1 MIPIQYSGKC
11 DAALDLFCEYLQKK
25 IAIWV
30 ANGYVGDGRGFV
42 IMDDDAQRFFTQLNI
57 TDGIKT
63 LVNKSPSDIRTYISE
78 MELNYSVLV
87 ADKNAKNSNPQAS
100 VSKLY
105 ECIEKAFS
113 NYGYDSSLFP
123 RDEIQDDLGL
133 TACPYCNRNFIKH
146 IEVTNRKGVEEAGPK
161 GQLDHFFP
169 RSLYPYLAICKYNLV
184 PCCPTCNG
192 PSGKHN
198 KDTRHLG
205 VVSPYELN
213 NSDGLR
219 FKMDV
224 KGGEIL
230 NLEHCAQGISIS
242 VDTSS
247 NPQMDHNDELF
258 HLEQIYQTH
267 TDYAAEIYIRKV
279 MKENGIYLLAT
290 KGMLKKNHITL
301 TIDDVRR
308 IVNGFYTNPKD
319 FSKRPLSKFRTD
331 LAEDAGLV

>member
-11 DAALDLFCEYLQKK
+11 DAALEAFCEYLQKK

-30 ANGYVGDGRGFV
+30 TSGYVGDGRGFV
-42 IMDDDAQRFFTQLNI
+42 IMNDDARRYFAQLNV

-63 LVNKSPSDIRTYISE
+63 LVNKRPSDIRTYISD
-78 MELNYSVLV
+78 MEQNYPVLA
-87 ADKNAKNSNPQAS
+87 ADRNAKEHDAHAT
-100 VSKLY
+100 VSTLY
-105 ECIEKAFS
+105 QCIEKVFS

-123 RDEIQDDLGL
+123 KDGIQDDLGL
-133 TACPYCNRNFIKH
+133 IACPYCNRNFIKY
-146 IEVTNRKGVEEAGPK
+146 IKVTNRRRIEEPSVK

-192 PSGKHN
+192 SSGKHD
-198 KDTRHLG
+198 KDTRRLG

-213 NSDGLR
+213 NADGLR

-224 KGGEIL
+224 KGGDIL

-242 VDTSS
+242 VDTSL
-247 NPQMDHNDELF
+247 NPQMDHNDEIF

-279 MKENGIYLLAT
+279 MKENGIYLRAT
-290 KGMLKKNHITL
+290 KGMLKRFHINL
-301 TIDDVRR
+301 TNDDVKR
-308 IVNGFYTNPKD
+308 IVNGFYTNPKE
-319 FSKRPLSKFRTD
+319 FSMRPLSKFRMD